1 MAKLGLDPDAMAKLE
16 AELKRDAET
25 ISTLTKKLDSMVKN
39 TWWEGSDATKF
50 KGAWDGTNRAAL
62 TRIAAELQTT
72 ATAVRSNITQQTQ
85 ASQG

>member
-16 AELKRDAET
+16 AELKRDADT
-25 ISTLTKKLDSMVKN
+25 INTLTKKLDSMVKN

-50 KGAWDGTNRAAL
+50 KGAWDGGNRAAL
-62 TRIAAELQTT
+62 TRIANELQST
-72 ATAVRSNITQQTQ
+72 ATAVRANLTQQTQ